1 MGAGVVF
8 DTYHF
13 SSTTTITTA
22 PTPIME
28 DTAAAVCQSPLAC
41 IDGGGAEGGMDV
53 MVFGGGRPIQL
64 PGPLKTGQA
73 STEMGFKGGQF

>member
-1 MGAGVVF
+1 MVF

-28 DTAAAVCQSPLAC
+28 DTAATVQSTLAS
-41 IDGGGAEGGMDV
+41 IDGGGAEGGMDM

-73 STEMGFKGGQF
+73 STEMGFIWGHF

>member
-1 MGAGVVF
+1 MVF

-13 SSTTTITTA
+13 SSTTITTTA

-28 DTAAAVCQSPLAC
+28 DTAAAGVQSPLAC

-73 STEMGFKGGQF
+73 STEMGFKWDHF

>member
-22 PTPIME
+22 PAPIME
-28 DTAAAVCQSPLAC
+28 DTATAVQSPLAC
-41 IDGGGAEGGMDV
+41 IDGGGAEGGMNV

-73 STEMGFKGGQF
+73 STEMGFKWGHF

>member
-1 MGAGVVF
+1 MVF

-13 SSTTTITTA
+13 SSTTITTTA

-28 DTAAAVCQSPLAC
+28 DTAAAVESPLAC

-73 STEMGFKGGQF
+73 STEMGFKWGSLLN